1 MEGEKSF
8 IGTCT
13 DQQKILTA
21 QITCVI
27 ENVMLKISR
36 KGQRDFEEIIQVLS
50 QFAKWLRDD
59 ITSKPVLV
67 QCFVAHPELVTAL
80 VNMLDDICAG

>member
-1 MEGEKSF
+1 MEGEKSC
-8 IGTCT
+8 IGTCA
-13 DQQKILTA
+13 DQKKILIA

-27 ENVMLKISR
+27 ENLMLKISR
-36 KGQRDFEEIIQVLS
+36 KEQRDLEEIIQVLS

-59 ITSKPVLV
+59 VTSKPVLV

-80 VNMLDDICAG
+80 VTMLDDICAG